1 MMENLAS
8 LSHKRL
14 NNDYHLIYSYLCRVG
29 WGDNNSGDRDNNF
42 YELNLIYSYVCRVGW
57 GDNNSG
63 DSDNNCYEL
72 NLIHILV
79 PVQGGLGRQQQWGQ
93 RQQLL

>member
-29 WGDNNSGDRDNNF
+29 WGDNNSGD
-42 YELNLIYSYVCRVGW
+42 
-57 GDNNSG
+57 
-63 DSDNNCYEL
+63 SDNNYYDSETMSIRHGPL
-72 NLIHILV
+72 TLTHTFLFSFV
-79 PVQGGLGRQQQWGQ
+79 T
-93 RQQLL
+93 